1 MTLPDP
7 AAAFKEPARRPR
19 RRWLFLPYAIVIVGF
34 FLWSIVWLEERN
46 QVALAM
52 DRAVAQARGDGLSLD
67 WKDREIGGYP
77 FRIEVT
83 VTGFNAGEP
92 SGWSLSAPS
101 LKAVAEAY
109 DLNHWVFAAEN
120 GADFARPGAGV
131 THVTGKAI
139 RASWVGPRSLGGGD
153 AAPRIVAEG
162 LGLTFATDPGAKP
175 FPLTSVGHAEV
186 FTRTEPDGRLD
197 AGLLL
202 ENAQPRAS
210 SPQAPSLLADLTG
223 DRPFAVLWQGIVSHP
238 KAFAGAN
245 AQDAAQAWAKAGGT
259 LTTVRAGMSS
269 NARGMG
275 LRPGV
280 LTLDPDG
287 RVQGEADLVFFGVN
301 GDPLRA
307 MGRDGIVQ
315 PLAGDAAGL
324 FLDARAAVAPRS
336 EVDLT
341 YRGGVT
347 NLGPV
352 PIGPAP
358 KPF

>member
-7 AAAFKEPARRPR
+7 AAPRKQAAGRPR
-19 RRWLFLPYAIVIVGF
+19 RRWLFLPYAVVVIGA
-34 FLWSIVWLEERN
+34 FLWSIIWLEERN

-52 DRAVAQARGDGLSLD
+52 DRAVAQARGDGLSLE
-67 WKDREIGGYP
+67 WKDRQIGGYP

-83 VTGFNAGEP
+83 VTGFHAGEP

-109 DLNHWVFAAEN
+109 DLDHWVFAAEN
-120 GADFARPGAGV
+120 GADFTRPGGGL

-139 RASWVGPRSLGGGD
+139 RASWVGKGE
-153 AAPRIVAEG
+153 AAPRIVVEG
-162 LGLTFATDPGAKP
+162 LGLTFAPAPGAKP
-175 FPLTSVGHAEV
+175 FPLTSAGHAEV

-210 SPQAPSLLADLTG
+210 SLEAPSLLADLTS

-245 AQDAAQAWAKAGGT
+245 AHDAAQAWARAGGT
-259 LTTVRAGMSS
+259 LTTVRGGMSS

-280 LTLDPDG
+280 LSLGPDG
-287 RVQGEADLVFFGVN
+287 TVQGEVDLVFFGVN

-307 MGRDGIVQ
+307 MGQDGIVQ
-315 PLAGDAAGL
+315 PLAAGAGAMI
-324 FLDARAAVAPRS
+324 LDARAALSPRA

-341 YRGGVT
+341 YQAGVT
-347 NLGPV
+347 TLGPV
-352 PIGPAP
+352 AIGPAP